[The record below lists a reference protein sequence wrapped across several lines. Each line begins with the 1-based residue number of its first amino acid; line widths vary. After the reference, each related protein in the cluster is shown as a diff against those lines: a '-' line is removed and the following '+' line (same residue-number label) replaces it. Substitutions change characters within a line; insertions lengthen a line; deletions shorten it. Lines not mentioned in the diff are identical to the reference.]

1 MGDIAPILSGDETIL
16 WQGRPAV
23 LPFFAGAIA
32 SLLVGVGLLAIV
44 AQVVAGQPLP
54 QHPDRLA
61 SALFLSPFLLIGIL
75 LALWYPVYRILSYL
89 RLSYAITSQRVVFR
103 SGVIEHHVAI
113 VDFDQIV
120 HADMEVDLTDI
131 VLGLGRTGSVSLT
144 TRAVFDAP
152 DDPEQTPHVLSHVPH
167 PYDVFR
173 FFHRVEF
180 DVKTDIEYPNRL
192 RPDVNPGYPTSYP
205 PPPQP

>member
-16 WQGRPAV
+16 WQGRPAL
-23 LPFFAGAIA
+23 LPFFARAIV
-32 SLLVGVGLLAIV
+32 SFLVGVVLLAIV
-44 AQVVAGQPLP
+44 ARLVAGQPP
-54 QHPDRLA
+54 GQHTDLVA
-61 SALFLSPFLLIGIL
+61 TFLFLSPFLLSGFL
-75 LALWYPVYRILSYL
+75 LALCYPVYEILSYL
-89 RLSYAITSQRVVFR
+89 CLSYAITNQRVVIR
-103 SGVIEHHVAI
+103 SGVIERDVAI

-131 VLGLGRTGSVSLT
+131 VLGFGRTGSVSLT
-144 TRAVFDAP
+144 TRAADIP
-152 DDPEQTPHVLSHVPH
+152 EDPEQASHLLSHIAH
-167 PYDVFR
+167 PYDVLR
-173 FFHRVEF
+173 FFHRAEF